1 MWIAAPL
8 AQPSSTRAAALSYE
22 AAPLLLALG
31 VIHGYVGVPLMT
43 YTPAARRTSQFVY

>member
-22 AAPLLLALG
+22 AAALLLALA
-31 VIHGYVGVPLMT
+31 VHAL
-43 YTPAARRTSQFVY
+43 